1 MTTTTT
7 ATTNAITA
15 LGAGSGMD
23 VKALATSLVEAER
36 APRKDVI
43 DKKISKAEGGISG
56 YSAIKFVLDGL
67 KTSLMDIKDQS
78 DFESLNTRNSQSG
91 AINITTSATASA
103 GTHSITVNSLAKAQ
117 RNLSSGFVNTST
129 AVSPSDIT
137 LSLSINGGASQPIVV
152 AAAKSTPGGIVSAI
166 NSANLGVKAQIIN
179 TGEAGTPYRILISG
193 ATGRDSG
200 FTLSSDSAAVDF
212 AVGPTDP
219 AVAGYDALKV
229 SAYQAAA
236 NGNVVVNGVP
246 IQPSKNQL
254 TEVIPGVTVD
264 LYTPTTGGAASVE
277 LVRDTTAVKT
287 KMTALVKAY
296 NDANTMLNTVSDPK
310 STVETYGATLAGNS
324 VVNNIRTQMREILFP
339 QVSSGSNQLTSFR
352 DMGLSLDKD
361 GVMTIDNAKL
371 DQVLST
377 KFDEAVT
384 MLTGNSE
391 NLSAYSTAP
400 SGAVG
405 SAFKSLTAMLANT
418 GTIATQS
425 SNLTKRI
432 AEYKDELTKLEDRM
446 TKLMERYNTQFG
458 AMESIVGQSKSLRT
472 SLTSTFDGMMAS
484 YTKG

>member
-7 ATTNAITA
+7 ASSNAITA

-129 AVSPSDIT
+129 AVSPSNIT
-137 LSLSINGGASQPIVV
+137 LSLSINGAAAQPIVV
-152 AAAKSTPGGIVSAI
+152 AADKSTPGGIVSAI
-166 NSANLGVKAQIIN
+166 NSANLGVKAQLIN
-179 TGEAGTPYRILISG
+179 TGDAATPYRILVSG

-200 FTLSSDSAAVDF
+200 FTLTSNSAAVDF

-219 AVAGYDALKV
+219 AAVGYDALKV

-287 KMTALVKAY
+287 KMTARVKAY

-339 QVSSGSNQLTSFR
+339 QVSSGSSQLTGFR

-361 GVMTIDNAKL
+361 GVMTLDNARL

-377 KFDEAVT
+377 QFDEAVT

-405 SAFKSLTAMLANT
+405 TAFKSITAMLANT

-446 TKLMERYNTQFG
+446 TKLMERYNMQFG

-472 SLTSTFDGMMAS
+472 SLTSTFEGMMAS